1 MSAQGGK
8 GGEHSIVKTI
18 KVQKSHALATA
29 FGGLFDPPANP
40 VEVVL
45 AQTSAREVNS
55 RFQVQ
60 RTMIWVKS
68 GLGRPDG
75 GILRQHSRWPVWLR
89 LGVVGVETSGHT
101 CTRSRQLSTTFF
113 VCPAPEPDD

>member
-60 RTMIWVKS
+60 RTMICEKM
-68 GLGRPDG
+68 
-75 GILRQHSRWPVWLR
+75 II
-89 LGVVGVETSGHT
+89 
-101 CTRSRQLSTTFF
+101 
-113 VCPAPEPDD
+113 VC